1 MARTYPRFISM
12 KHALEYCY
20 SPWTGC
26 KSIEGLHPN
35 SMSPIPIY
43 TPGWRETKWSKVSCL
58 RKQHNW
64 QGLNP
69 RPPDPEF
76 KVLTTQT
83 HTPPM
88 CKVQVSNITNAVLL
102 THCSHSSTVGWPCN
116 FLASVLRYHWL
127 LFETFLKAP
136 FAWLPLL
143 GFVIGSLPVKG
154 TTNKKKHYSD
164 VLCKKIYMKY
174 LNYSAHVEGTILNAC
189 NECEVENSKP

>member
-1 MARTYPRFISM
+1 
-12 KHALEYCY
+12 
-20 SPWTGC
+20 
-26 KSIEGLHPN
+26 
-35 SMSPIPIY
+35 MSLIPIY

-58 RKQHNW
+58 RKQRDW

-69 RPPDPEF
+69 GPPDPEF

-83 HTPPM
+83 QTPPM

-143 GFVIGSLPVKG
+143 GFAVGSLPVKG
-154 TTNKKKHYSD
+154 TTNKKTVIQTFYARKFTWNTW
-164 VLCKKIYMKY
+164 IT
-174 LNYSAHVEGTILNAC
+174 AHMWKE
-189 NECEVENSKP
+189 PY

>member
-154 TTNKKKHYSD
+154 TTNKKTVTQMFYARKFTWNTWITVHMWKEPY
-164 VLCKKIYMKY
+164 
-174 LNYSAHVEGTILNAC
+174 
-189 NECEVENSKP
+189 